1 MFNGGAG
8 DQITGECLSSQLFA
22 FINTAMIFGSLLLSV
37 IIALRGISLLKALV
51 RDGMRE
57 KANKVG

>member
-8 DQITGECLSSQLFA
+8 DQITGELFA